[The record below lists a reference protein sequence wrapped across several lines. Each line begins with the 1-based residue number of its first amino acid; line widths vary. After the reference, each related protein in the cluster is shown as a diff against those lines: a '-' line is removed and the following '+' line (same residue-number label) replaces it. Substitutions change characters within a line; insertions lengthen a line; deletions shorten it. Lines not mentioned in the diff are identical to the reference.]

1 MTGTCV
7 HRTGVG
13 VEVTYVWC
21 MAQWCRAQG
30 YVQCKASIHIGMGL
44 CAGMHRSCVQA
55 VLNLSLSLSVG
66 TRTDPP
72 SLLA

>member
-1 MTGTCV
+1 MCG
-7 HRTGVG
+7 
-13 VEVTYVWC
+13 
-21 MAQWCRAQG
+21 AWCRAQG
-30 YVQCKASIHIGMGL
+30 YIQCKASIDVCMGL
-44 CAGMHRSCVQA
+44 CIGMHRSCVQA

>member
-1 MTGTCV
+1 MSVVGMTGTCV

-55 VLNLSLSLSVG
+55 VLNLS
-66 TRTDPP
+66 R
-72 SLLA
+72 A